1 MIAAG
6 GPGDREVRYV
16 IKIAADP
23 GNAAVVARETAQLR
37 AFEQRVAQVGASAGR
52 TFANR
57 FGGGGGGGLP
67 GGVSLGNGGGG
78 GGGLPPDPEA
88 RIADMQRRLA
98 TLRTNIGTLE
108 GGGMSRTLM
117 RVGGWGALAAGVG
130 VGAVSAIQGYTGY
143 RGPGSIPEYLGGHL
157 LSQYGNVLGGGA
169 TMLGRSVGL
178 LGDDDYAVSS
188 LLPGSAT
195 YASNQRAARRA
206 SQQTAQERFR
216 TARDLWSNRNL
227 DLAGQRRQVEF
238 EAALARGRVTGDFSG
253 ANPGVGAARRALD
266 SARGSA
272 VEGAA
277 NNYVEALQ
285 RESQLIRENASAR
298 EVLSQKMGDEIAKL
312 GQLQAA
318 RGNIAERYLQADP
331 AGRSLI
337 NRALRGEY
345 GSMTEREALA
355 VGRVGF
361 YGEQYNERIL
371 QLARERGIDLSRV
384 DPQVASAASQA
395 EKLKQ
400 QLEAGLGRSLGPLNE
415 AFAKAGEAIGEIV
428 AKEIAKNQEQMAE
441 AVQKALD
448 ASAAKNVNRGQ
459 AMLRRSQ
466 QVGLS

>member
-16 IKIAADP
+16 IRIAADP
-23 GNAAVVARETAQLR
+23 GNAAVVARETATLR
-37 AFEQRVAQVGASAGR
+37 AFEQRVASAGR
-52 TFANR
+52 SLGGR
-57 FGGGGGGGLP
+57 LSGGGGGVTLGG
-67 GGVSLGNGGGG
+67 GGGNGGGLSLG
-78 GGGLPPDPEA
+78 GGAGTADLEA
-88 RIADMQRRLA
+88 RIADMRQRTA
-98 TLRTNIGTLE
+98 ALRANIGTLE
-108 GGGMSRTLM
+108 AGGGGLSSTLM
-117 RVGGWGALAAGVG
+117 RVGGWGALGVGLG
-130 VGAVSAIQGYTGY
+130 VGALSAAQGITGY

-157 LSQYGNVLGGGA
+157 LGGYGSVLGGGA

-206 SQQTAQERFR
+206 AQQTAQERFR
-216 TARDLWSNRNL
+216 AARDLWSNRNL

-331 AGRSLI
+331 AGRALI
-337 NRALRGEY
+337 NRAAAGDLA
-345 GSMTEREALA
+345 SMTDQQLLRA
-355 VGRVGF
+355 GNQG
-361 YGEQYNERIL
+361 YN
-371 QLARERGIDLSRV
+371 
-384 DPQVASAASQA
+384 SAAYMA
-395 EKLKQ
+395 EVERRARAIGFAPKELDSLIGAGTLKADAFKQ
-400 QLEAGLGRSLGPLNE
+400 QLETGLGRSLGPLNE

-428 AKEIAKNQEQMAE
+428 AKEIAKNMEAMVE
-441 AVQKALD
+441 AVQKAND

>member
-6 GPGDREVRYV
+6 GAGDREVRYV
-16 IKIAADP
+16 IRIAADP
-23 GNAAVVARETAQLR
+23 GNAAVVARETATLR
-37 AFEQRVAQVGASAGR
+37 AFEQRVASAGR
-52 TFANR
+52 SLGGRLSGGGAGVTLGGGGNGGGLSL
-57 FGGGGGGGLP
+57 GGGGGAGTADL
-67 GGVSLGNGGGG
+67 
-78 GGGLPPDPEA
+78 EA
-88 RIADMQRRLA
+88 RIADMRQRTA
-98 TLRTNIGTLE
+98 ALRANIGTLE
-108 GGGMSRTLM
+108 AGGMGAFGMPGVGVAIGGIAAMGALSLGATKALVDPAGTSEA
-117 RVGGWGALAAGVG
+117 VGGWGVW
-130 VGAVSAIQGYTGY
+130 GA
-143 RGPGSIPEYLGGHL
+143 
-157 LSQYGNVLGGGA
+157 
-169 TMLGRSVGL
+169 
-178 LGDDDYAVSS
+178 DK
-188 LLPGSAT
+188 
-195 YASNQRAARRA
+195 YASLMNWFGRFSPEGRLAEERGEYIADYFGNRKTAFLAQRGK
-206 SQQTAQERFR
+206 AQERFR
-216 TARDLWSNRNL
+216 AARDLWSNRNL

-277 NNYVEALQ
+277 NNYVEALE

-331 AGRSLI
+331 AGRALI

-345 GSMTEREALA
+345 GSMTEREVLA

-371 QLARERGIDLSRV
+371 QLARERDIDLSRV
-384 DPQVASAASQA
+384 DPQVASTASQA

-400 QLEAGLGRSLGPLNE
+400 QLETGLGRSLGPLNE

-441 AVQKALD
+441 AVQKAID

-466 QVGLS
+466 QVGLA